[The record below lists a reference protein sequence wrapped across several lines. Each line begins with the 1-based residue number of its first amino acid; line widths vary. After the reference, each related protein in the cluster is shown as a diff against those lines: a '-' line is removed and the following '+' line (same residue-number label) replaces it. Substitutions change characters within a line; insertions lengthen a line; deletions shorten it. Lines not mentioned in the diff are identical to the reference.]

1 MLTLLIII
9 LLPPNYNLE
18 FNLVIYLLHAC
29 ALLGYALADM
39 QGIPLPQTT
48 NNNDASI
55 RPLSK
60 EAMDMLDPTAYMS
73 LWELQSS
80 QEKVTAGIK

>member
-1 MLTLLIII
+1 MTFTLEGNW
-9 LLPPNYNLE
+9 PNFE
-18 FNLVIYLLHAC
+18 FNLVMNLLHAF
-29 ALLGYALADM
+29 ALLGYVLADM
-39 QGIPLPQTT
+39 HVIPLPQTT